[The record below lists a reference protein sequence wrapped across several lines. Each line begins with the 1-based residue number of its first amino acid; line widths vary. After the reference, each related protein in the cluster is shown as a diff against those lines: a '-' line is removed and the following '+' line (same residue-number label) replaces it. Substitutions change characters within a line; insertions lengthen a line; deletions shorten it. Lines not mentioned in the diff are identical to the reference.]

1 MSQKKVTFSC
11 LHAYST
17 VSNRFNRFFFQDS
30 HTLTPDGRAVLV
42 AILVLWKRPV
52 PIVSD
57 MYLSDI
63 VSGFSIL
70 SVDTRFS
77 TCGEWGRHS
86 SWPHLHW
93 WWEITTFN
101 LVFTL
106 LPHHPISTMHS
117 LFPHLSN
124 WVSLNSC
131 SAIAAVMSLVLIV
144 SVIGLFCSSSTATYA
159 GGWHTH
165 LV

>member
-1 MSQKKVTFSC
+1 MHIQQFQID
-11 LHAYST
+11 LI
-17 VSNRFNRFFFQDS
+17 VSSFRIVIYWPQMV
-30 HTLTPDGRAVLV
+30 GAVLI
-42 AILVLWKRPV
+42 AILLLWKRPV

-57 MYLSDI
+57 MYLSYI
-63 VSGFSIL
+63 VPGFSIL

-86 SWPHLHW
+86 FWPHLHW

-124 WVSLNSC
+124 WVFLGMLPLLALQLCTVCSC
-131 SAIAAVMSLVLIV
+131 RNGEPHSDYFLVN
-144 SVIGLFCSSSTATYA
+144 FM
-159 GGWHTH
+159 
-165 LV
+165 

>member
-30 HTLTPDGRAVLV
+30 HILTPDGRAVLV

-101 LVFTL
+101 LVFML
-106 LPHHPISTMHS
+106 LPHHPTSTSPSSPTSPTESSLACYHS
-117 LFPHLSN
+117 WHYN
-124 WVSLNSC
+124 CVQCAAAEMVSLT
-131 SAIAAVMSLVLIV
+131 LITF
-144 SVIGLFCSSSTATYA
+144 L
-159 GGWHTH
+159 
-165 LV
+165 